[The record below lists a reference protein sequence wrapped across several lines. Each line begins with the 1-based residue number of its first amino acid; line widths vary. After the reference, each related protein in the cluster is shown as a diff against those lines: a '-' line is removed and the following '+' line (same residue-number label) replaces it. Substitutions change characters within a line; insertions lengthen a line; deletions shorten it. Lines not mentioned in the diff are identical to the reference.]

1 MQTAD
6 DHPVP
11 QQPVVAS
18 LRQIEQH
25 AQTVGRLSQQVDQA
39 YGAARHVTL
48 DADAYGVIC
57 AVIPLKLMPLQAR
70 IVEVMRL
77 AATDLQAGS
86 ESLRVVAANY
96 EVADVEAAARHEAIR
111 RGIVG

>member
-6 DHPVP
+6 DRPVP

-18 LRQIEQH
+18 LQQIEQH
-25 AQTVGRLSQQVDQA
+25 AQTVARLSQQADQA
-39 YGAARHVTL
+39 YGAARQVTL
-48 DADAYGVIC
+48 DAEAYGVIC

-70 IVEVMRL
+70 IVEVIRL
-77 AATDLQAGS
+77 AATDLQVGS
-86 ESLRVVAANY
+86 DSLRVVAANY
-96 EVADVEAAARHEAIR
+96 EIANVKAAARHEAIA